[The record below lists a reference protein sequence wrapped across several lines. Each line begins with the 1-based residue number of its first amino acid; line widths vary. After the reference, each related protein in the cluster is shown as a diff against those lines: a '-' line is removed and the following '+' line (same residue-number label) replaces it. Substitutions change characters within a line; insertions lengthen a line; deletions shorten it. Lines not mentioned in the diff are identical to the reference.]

1 MLAKDI
7 LNSKQRDPI
16 TVKASASITTAMDLL
31 ITNSIGCLLVLAE
44 REELA
49 GIISDKDIFRHV
61 HKNPKNFQT
70 ATVGELMSTD
80 LIVGVADDEVG
91 YLAGIMTNNR
101 IRHIPI
107 VDGRKLAGLISIG
120 DVVKI
125 QLEDIRIENRYLRE
139 YIQDS
144 YPG

>member
-16 TVKASASITTAMDLL
+16 TVKASASIPTAMDLL
-31 ITNSIGCLLVLAE
+31 ITNAIGCLLVLGD
-44 REELA
+44 RGELI
-49 GIISDKDIFRHV
+49 GILSDKDIFRHV
-61 HKNPKNFQT
+61 HKRPKDFQS
-70 ATVGELMSTD
+70 ATVRELMSTD

-107 VDGRKLAGLISIG
+107 VEGRNLAGLISIG
-120 DVVKI
+120 DIVKI

-139 YIQDS
+139 YIKDS

>member
-7 LNSKQRDPI
+7 LNNRQRDPI
-16 TVKASASITTAMDLL
+16 TTKVSASVAVAMDLL
-31 ITNSIGCLLVLAE
+31 ITNAIGCLLVTGE
-44 REELA
+44 TEELI
-49 GIISDKDIFRHV
+49 GIISDKDIFRHM
-61 HKNPKNFQT
+61 HKHPNDFKT
-70 ATVGELMSTD
+70 ATVGDLMSTN
-80 LIVGVADDEVG
+80 LIVGVPDDEVG

-107 VDGRKLAGLISIG
+107 VEGRRLAGLISIG

-125 QLEDIRIENRYLRE
+125 QLENIQIENRYLRE
-139 YIQDS
+139 YIQDA